1 MRKQVKKTLVAGSA
15 LGIVASSMFQPMI
28 GHAEGEPVVTSPEPE
43 TAPVE
48 ETPTEPT
55 PVEEPTEP
63 SPAEPAE
70 PVPTEPEPAPETPVE
85 PPTEPA
91 EPVEATPTE
100 PTDPAE
106 PPVESEPAPEEG
118 AETVEEGTEAQA
130 IYNSFDSSALPLVE
144 SELATALSVP
154 SVTAD
159 DFTPENL
166 AQITSLDV
174 SGQGIEHL
182 NGFEHLVNLT
192 TLDISDNLITDLS
205 PIQAKTANVDA
216 SFNLLLD
223 ASPYDYSFNLTSLKG
238 NFTTDPFKYNM
249 IFAAIE
255 PSNFSDLDNTLSF
268 PSNSSEVSFSIENL
282 FRQFPET
289 ELTPEEMQAQ
299 LSKLN
304 VQVVLEAEANSAYE
318 LVDNG
323 ANNWTLTDLGTQPAK
338 IMYATVQSKL
348 APFKVKIK
356 PKELN
361 NLELEHKVVDA
372 WYNAYGL
379 ALYVKDNNQ
388 VFYNSEYFYDEK
400 TKDMYAVEI
409 KEAKNGVRHVDMM
422 EGIIAFTDGDGNL
435 FLIDDSSNSTPGTE
449 NVVLFARNVKD
460 FTFGQKLN
468 AEGYWDEMIVVLK
481 ENGELFELPY
491 TSNINVHEEMTV
503 EEQYSTIANKISDM
517 RFTSDFLYWKTVGRY
532 GQMFMKL
539 TGSDGYLYN
548 IFPDAHRLHGDVET
562 ERAVKTPYLASDVKA
577 VFNDVNDIF
586 NNTDIVVLQD
596 GTVHAIHHNAH
607 NNNLS
612 YQELA
617 VKNVVD
623 YQNHVMLLENGEVYK
638 LEYDHYEDIP
648 TYSTRSLGVVNAKQI
663 SVGYGA
669 YSDEIFYINNNDE
682 LYYKDNSFDEASPGE
697 LIGTDVSS
705 IRTINGRAVA
715 FYSKSGMMSYIN
727 KTPWAPSG
735 GFYNVAYLANPIAAN
750 TIIAVPEPPAPT
762 PTPDPDPVVTPPT
775 EPPVVTPPVTP
786 PTDPEP
792 PVVTPP
798 QPPVVE
804 PDPEPETPVVPTPEE
819 PVEPPVVTPEPDVP
833 PTPTIP
839 EEPVIPTPQPEE
851 PVDETPIDETPEEPV
866 VEVPTE
872 PILDDETD
880 TDVITNPVIEKPS
893 TETSKEEPSI
903 EVTYEKPILKEQKP
917 VVADD
922 DSESNTAEE
931 VDSLPQTGDP
941 INPVSTGVGILSI
954 LAGMM
959 FFMKRKKS
967 K

>member
-15 LGIVASSMFQPMI
+15 LGIVASSMIQPMI
-28 GHAEGEPVVTSPEPE
+28 GHAEGEPVVTAPEPE
-43 TAPVE
+43 TVPVE

-63 SPAEPAE
+63 SPAEP
-70 PVPTEPEPAPETPVE
+70 VPTEPEPAPETPVE
-85 PPTEPA
+85 PPTAPA

-100 PTDPAE
+100 PTDPVE
-106 PPVESEPAPEEG
+106 PPVDSEPAPEDG

-144 SELATALSVP
+144 SELATVLGVP

-223 ASPYDYSFNLTSLKG
+223 AIPYDYSFNLTSLKG

-318 LVDNG
+318 LVENG
-323 ANNWTLTDLGTQPAK
+323 GNNWTLKDLGVQPSK
-338 IMYATVQSKL
+338 VMYATVQSKL

-388 VFYNSEYFYDEK
+388 VFYNTSYAGGG
-400 TKDMYAVEI
+400 KDTTPSVEI
-409 KEAKNGVRHVDMM
+409 KEAKGGIQYAETI
-422 EGIIAFTDGDGNL
+422 EGMIAFIDGEGNL
-435 FLIDDSSNSTPGTE
+435 FIIDAPSTVALI
-449 NVVLFARNVKD
+449 ARNVKSFAFLKQFNGHPLYTKD
-460 FTFGQKLN
+460 GVD
-468 AEGYWDEMIVVLK
+468 YYEMISYLSDDGKVYQ
-481 ENGELFELPY
+481 LPILTEHIY
-491 TSNINVHEEMTV
+491 GDSMNFDEKNPTAPK
-503 EEQYSTIANKISDM
+503 QISDTL
-517 RFTSDFLYWKTVGRY
+517 FTSDYQYKKSVGRY
-532 GQMFMKL
+532 GQYSLKL
-539 TGSDGYLYN
+539 AGADGYLYHIDLKGEN
-548 IFPDAHRLHGDVET
+548 NSNGNYDENGYDIFEP
-562 ERAVKTPYLASDVKA
+562 ERIVKTPFLVSEVKD
-577 VFNDVNDIF
+577 VFNDSNDIF
-586 NNTDIVVLQD
+586 YNTDIVTLKD
-596 GTVHAIHHNAH
+596 GSVYAIHQADNFKTTYHLLN
-607 NNNLS
+607 
-612 YQELA
+612 
-617 VKNVVD
+617 VTNVVD
-623 YQNHVMLLENGEVYK
+623 YQNHFMLLENGEVYK
-638 LEYDHYEDIP
+638 LDYDHYSDNP
-648 TYSTRSLGVVNAKQI
+648 VFT
-663 SVGYGA
+663 SVKANVSDVKSFAYGTNNWF
-669 YSDEIFYINNNDE
+669 DDIFYINSDDE
-682 LYYKDNSFDEASPGE
+682 LYYKNDAINGDNSPGE
-697 LIGTDVSS
+697 LIASDVSFIKS
-705 IRTINGRAVA
+705 VNGQAIA
-715 FYSKSGMMSYIN
+715 FFYKNGQMGYVN
-727 KTPWAPSG
+727 RVPWQLENRL
-735 GFYNVAYLANPIAAN
+735 YNVAYLANPITAN
-750 TIIAVPEPPAPT
+750 TIIAVPELPAPT

-775 EPPVVTPPVTP
+775 EPPVVTPPPTTP
-786 PTDPEP
+786 VDPTPEP
-792 PVVTPP
+792 PVV
-798 QPPVVE
+798 E
-804 PDPEPETPVVPTPEE
+804 PEPEPEIPVVPTPEE

-839 EEPVIPTPQPEE
+839 EEPVIPTPEPEE

-872 PILDDETD
+872 PILDNETD
-880 TDVITNPVIEKPS
+880 TDVITNPVIEDPS

-903 EVTYEKPILKEQKP
+903 EVTYEKPIVKEQKP

-922 DSESNTAEE
+922 DSESDTAEE

-941 INPVSTGVGILSI
+941 VNPVSTGVGILSI
-954 LAGMM
+954 LAGM
-959 FFMKRKKS
+959 FLFKKRKERK
-967 K
+967 